1 MSQHLHTWSV
11 SGTVKFSTWP
21 FSFHSVLSCMLGT
34 CTLTATGPWRGKRQ
48 NDSRLINLREWN
60 EHRCYRPNFTAK
72 STYITK
78 EVGFLMEKYLYCK
91 NIHRTFH
98 GSKKNL
104 ISTKELLLWNKVVL
118 CLHLLVDWL
127 ILMRWGWVWVGWWCR
142 SRARGLWYWRSR
154 DKCCKK
160 KQLFHFDV
168 ERGNEGSATKLAQY
182 NKFL

>member
-1 MSQHLHTWSV
+1 MDFDFNDRHLWRYCICTLISMACTQKKKKKERDTMSQHLHTWSV

-78 EVGFLMEKYLYCK
+78 EVGFLMEKYVYCK

-98 GSKKNL
+98 GSKK
-104 ISTKELLLWNKVVL
+104 KP
-118 CLHLLVDWL
+118 
-127 ILMRWGWVWVGWWCR
+127 
-142 SRARGLWYWRSR
+142 Y
-154 DKCCKK
+154 
-160 KQLFHFDV
+160 FY
-168 ERGNEGSATKLAQY
+168 EGTPPLE
-182 NKFL
+182 

>member
-78 EVGFLMEKYLYCK
+78 EVGFLMEKYVYCK

-98 GSKKNL
+98 GSKKKTLFLRRNSSSGIRL
-104 ISTKELLLWNKVVL
+104 SSVFIFLLTGSSSWGGGGCGWDGGAGAELGGCGTGGAGTNAVRRSSYF
-118 CLHLLVDWL
+118 
-127 ILMRWGWVWVGWWCR
+127 ILMW
-142 SRARGLWYWRSR
+142 
-154 DKCCKK
+154 
-160 KQLFHFDV
+160 
-168 ERGNEGSATKLAQY
+168 NEVTKVQPP
-182 NKFL
+182 NWHKKFL